1 MPHTFTDAADRMWTI
16 PMTVGS
22 IRRVEN
28 ALGYNLANAAEP
40 AEEGESPLLTRLA
53 IDPALLVDV
62 VYVLVQPQ
70 AEKQGV
76 DDLQFGEAIDGDA
89 YGRLSEAFWGALTD
103 FFLGVGRSDTVRAI
117 ERQTQILKDATQKAG
132 DRIDRLEIDVD
143 AALDASARGASA
155 LKSPADSA

>member
-89 YGRLSEAFWGALTD
+89 YGRAVALGAEPVTPA
-103 FFLGVGRSDTVRAI
+103 RVRATLDHLTRAGEI
-117 ERQTQILKDATQKAG
+117 RWLAAPGAMGATYLAEG
-132 DRIDRLEIDVD
+132 GLEPEVV
-143 AALDASARGASA
+143 GAVEA
-155 LKSPADSA
+155 ETTPA